1 MEWKG
6 LINGWAPEARAH
18 PINHNITITGKVQDI
33 GFRNTIEHI
42 WRLFGLPDMVFNA
55 NADIKEQTL
64 SVYAELPDNFTEVS
78 SDDDID
84 IGRKL
89 DKLPKGY
96 IL

>member
-1 MEWKG
+1 
-6 LINGWAPEARAH
+6 
-18 PINHNITITGKVQDI
+18 
-33 GFRNTIEHI
+33 
-42 WRLFGLPDMVFNA
+42 MVFNA